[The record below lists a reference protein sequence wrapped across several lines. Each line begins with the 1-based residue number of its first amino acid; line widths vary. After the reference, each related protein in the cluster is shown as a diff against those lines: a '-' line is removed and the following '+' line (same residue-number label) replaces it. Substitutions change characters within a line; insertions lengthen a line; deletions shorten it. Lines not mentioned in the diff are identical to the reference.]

1 MLVNKNY
8 THVLMN
14 SVPWFHG
21 FSFITL
27 INVPLYHNTDNSASC
42 LLILSYP
49 FLVLWIVSFLQLR

>member
-1 MLVNKNY
+1 
-8 THVLMN
+8 MN
-14 SVPWFHG
+14 SMPWSHG

-27 INVPLYHNTDNSASC
+27 INVPLCHNTDNSASC